1 MDTRH
6 ASTDSVAGRGHG
18 RPLRLLGALLLACA
32 GMAHAQQPGPGPD
45 AAIRIGYVDMQR
57 LIDHAPQ
64 VAAAR
69 DRLQRE
75 FADRNAVLDAD
86 ASRLADME
94 RRLQAGAASLPPAE
108 SERLRREADA
118 LGRSIERTRSRLQ
131 QELNQRVD
139 QELGRAWPAMET
151 AVAEYAR
158 EAGYDLVLASP
169 QLYASGRIDITDRV
183 LDRLR
188 QQARAAGDG
197 Q

>member
-1 MDTRH
+1 MDTRQ
-6 ASTDSVAGRGHG
+6 ARATSVGGRRRCR
-18 RPLRLLGALLLACA
+18 RPALLAVLLAA
-32 GMAHAQQPGPGPD
+32 LVLPAPPALAQE
-45 AAIRIGYVDMQR
+45 AAVRIGYVDMQR
-57 LIDHAPQ
+57 LIDNAPQ

-69 DRLQRE
+69 TRLERE
-75 FADRNAVLDAD
+75 FADRNALLDAD
-86 ASRLADME
+86 ATRLAAME
-94 RRLQAGAASLPPAE
+94 QRLLANGAALPGEETARLQ
-108 SERLRREADA
+108 READA
-118 LGRSIERTRSRLQ
+118 LRRSIERTRSRLQ

-139 QELGRAWPAMET
+139 QELGRAWPAMEA

-188 QQARAAGDG
+188 QQARAAEA

>member
-1 MDTRH
+1 MDTRQ
-6 ASTDSVAGRGHG
+6 AKATSVSGRRRCR
-18 RPLRLLGALLLACA
+18 RPALLAVLLAA
-32 GMAHAQQPGPGPD
+32 LVLPAPPALAQE
-45 AAIRIGYVDMQR
+45 AAVRIGYVDMQR
-57 LIDHAPQ
+57 LIDNAPQ

-69 DRLQRE
+69 TRLERE
-75 FADRNAVLDAD
+75 FADRNALLDAD
-86 ASRLADME
+86 ATRLAAME
-94 RRLQAGAASLPPAE
+94 QRLLANGAALPGEETARLQ
-108 SERLRREADA
+108 READA
-118 LGRSIERTRSRLQ
+118 LRRSIERTRSRLQ

-139 QELGRAWPAMET
+139 QELGRAWPAMEA

-188 QQARAAGDG
+188 QQARAAEA